1 MYIKFYTRIQTLY
14 TYPKC
19 KKPERKKRNR
29 KPQKREKR
37 KKKKRKIQ
45 RRVSPSPLRG
55 ALSARATCPPG
66 GGEWLRISNFV
77 TTHINSIR
85 HP

>member
-29 KPQKREKR
+29 NRKKGKREN
-37 KKKKRKIQ
+37 KKKRKIQ

-66 GGEWLRISNFV
+66 GGGV
-77 TTHINSIR
+77 VAH
-85 HP
+85 